1 MNDSAELF
9 GDPSWYDIENPSPTT
24 QRFRNALLK
33 ESRQVDRRHPEEA
46 QPPPSAA
53 EANGAAPAPGRTANG
68 RFAKGNRC
76 GTGNPFARQ
85 VAGLRKAL
93 LNAVTEEDMQR
104 LARKLLEQAL
114 EGSTAAA
121 KLLLTYVLG
130 KPTEMPDPDRLNLD
144 DYRILIERFGPLR
157 EDWDKIRECTP
168 VEGIIEAGHLVAD
181 LRARNWREQVLEPE
195 TEAERERRRERK
207 AQRFAREEEAIAR
220 AVQEAKDEI
229 LGMYAR
235 EQERYEQEAREAG
248 RVAGLS
254 AAEAARMAQAAT
266 QAEYPTRKPPSPNGG
281 NGSGN
286 GSGSGA
292 APSPNGGNG
301 PASPRP
307 GGFAAFAQTL
317 FRPGWKARYGRKE
330 GPPPSANGGNGA
342 PPPSANGG

>member
-1 MNDSAELF
+1 MNDSATLF
-9 GDPSWYDIENPSPTT
+9 GDPSGYDLEN
-24 QRFRNALLK
+24 
-33 ESRQVDRRHPEEA
+33 
-46 QPPPSAA
+46 PPPSPAA
-53 EANGAAPAPGRTANG
+53 ANGETPQPGRTANG

-114 EGSTAAA
+114 EGNTAAA

-248 RVAGLS
+248 RAAGLS

-286 GSGSGA
+286 GA

-301 PASPRP
+301 PTSPRP

-330 GPPPSANGGNGA
+330 GPPPSANGGNGGAPPSANGGNGA